1 MAKILLDYVF
11 PISVIEAIP
20 QASTAFLRQAALVCK
35 PKTGQ
40 EGNVGEVY
48 ECFNMNDVA
57 ARTDNTEANQLF
69 TAGMSRVFIIL
80 ANDLGLAEVLNTHKG
95 EFFTLL
101 ISNDFTDA
109 DVIPSQAS
117 LVKNDLTFMAV
128 EDGQGGNDISI
139 EFLNTGTA
147 GAEVVTVVGKKISV
161 SIEGGVSTATQCKA
175 ALDNSASAMNL
186 ISVEITG
193 TASDP
198 QAAFVEDNLEGGD
211 GLYVG
216 AFEGVT
222 GFASTDKTFAKAEAV
237 KPNRNVFFKK
247 VGTGSKNMLFA
258 FGKLLSNLV
267 NWRNQQFIT
276 MPFNDDVDELGEAN
290 SLFEDR
296 VSFVLNDDEF
306 GNRLAFFVAGGKA
319 IIAPYILKNL
329 RIDMQSRA
337 LQWIAQNQP
346 QYTIKE
352 ASLLEARIQE
362 DVLNSYISR
371 GWIESG
377 SIRITLVEQ
386 NFVASGTITVPTPKA
401 LWRVFNEMTETN

>member
-1 MAKILLDYVF
+1 MTPTYHDPNKVLLGATQSSERDITCEDADPATFKAGLAVRR
-11 PISVIEAIP
+11 
-20 QASTAFLRQAALVCK
+20 ASDGKLSLSSGGLIGVSLGRSLSDTVKTAVARTGLRVPVQLTDEGVAAAL
-35 PKTGQ
+35 
-40 EGNVGEVY
+40 
-48 ECFNMNDVA
+48 
-57 ARTDNTEANQLF
+57 TE
-69 TAGMSRVFIIL
+69 
-80 ANDLGLAEVLNTHKG
+80 E
-95 EFFTLL
+95 
-101 ISNDFTDA
+101 
-109 DVIPSQAS
+109 
-117 LVKNDLTFMAV
+117 DLTFTARQKGV
-128 EDGQGGNDISI
+128 EGNDISI
-139 EFLNTGTA
+139 ALVTGGTA
-147 GAEVVTVVGKKISV
+147 GAEVVTVDGLDIEVE
-161 SIEGGVSTATQCKA
+161 IEGGVSTATQVKA
-175 ALDNSASAMNL
+175 ALDNSPEAMAL
-186 ISVEITG
+186 IEVTISG
-193 TASDP
+193 TASDA
-198 QAAFVEDNLEGGD
+198 QAAFAKDNLEGGD

-222 GFASTDKTFAKAEAV
+222 GFASTDKTFAKTEAA

-290 SLFEDR
+290 SLFDDR
-296 VSFVLNDDEF
+296 ISFVLNDDEF

-362 DVLNSYISR
+362 DVLNSYIAR
-371 GWIESG
+371 GWIETG